1 MNASPIPAVLQNGV
15 ASRLQD
21 FVLETSDAE
30 EFFEE
35 LAVFSA
41 SLLAPPGSEVYCNV
55 IVVRHEKPV
64 TVASSSPWARKMDEL
79 QYAFGDGPCLS
90 AMRTGA
96 TMHVPDVAQEPR
108 WPEYAR
114 AVITHGVRSILSV
127 PLPLEGESS
136 AALNVYSSRAH
147 GFSGEDLSRAELFG
161 EQSAK
166 ILRLELRLAQL
177 QDAKNNLDA
186 AMKSRTA
193 IDIAVGIIMGSEPMQ
208 PGIGGVHPEKSF
220 RLPPH
225 QIAGPSRGII
235 ESIYPGTHLR
245 THFV

>member
-1 MNASPIPAVLQNGV
+1 MNCSTPLATDRACRPCGPGPPCTSPTLHKNLAGP
-15 ASRLQD
+15 SMP
-21 FVLETSDAE
+21 
-30 EFFEE
+30 E
-35 LAVFSA
+35 L
-41 SLLAPPGSEVYCNV
+41 
-55 IVVRHEKPV
+55 
-64 TVASSSPWARKMDEL
+64 SS
-79 QYAFGDGPCLS
+79 
-90 AMRTGA
+90 
-96 TMHVPDVAQEPR
+96 
-108 WPEYAR
+108 
-114 AVITHGVRSILSV
+114 HGVRSILSV